1 MEDNL
6 CSTTSVSRVDN
17 DTIMPD
23 KKKLPKFK
31 LVERT
36 DETKDTAL
44 RSTESSSTPPK
55 KPLTLREVD
64 ASAHPQCTSNAPKLK
79 VEQILEDAYAPD
91 HKRLKRARR
100 SKCLTSISIV
110 AALFALSA
118 YLTYAYAHVW
128 KQWPQLEPTNWYLP
142 FVISVV
148 TSVAALVKSY
158 QFLTKRHSISLMLTG
173 ICIAGGLASWN
184 VNVLHVATQIGT
196 SATGQG
202 AWEPKDMTE
211 ALIAYELNTC
221 RGINPSTYTSVSISR
236 YQRMF
241 KEMPRNQWK
250 PYFQL
255 YLSPQELNNVNV
267 INMDKYMK
275 IVAER
280 MQARRSV
287 QWAKFEAL
295 YKSPSFLFMIQQW
308 ALYPYIKVL
317 KMI

>member
-1 MEDNL
+1 MRETSS
-6 CSTTSVSRVDN
+6 STTSVSRVDN
-17 DTIMPD
+17 GTIMPD
-23 KKKLPKFK
+23 NKKRPKFK

-36 DETKDTAL
+36 DETEDAAL
-44 RSTESSSTPPK
+44 RSTKSSSDAPK
-55 KPLTLREVD
+55 KPLTLREVE
-64 ASAHPQCTSNAPKLK
+64 ASAHPQSTSTAPKLK

-91 HKRLKRARR
+91 HKRLKRATQL
-100 SKCLTSISIV
+100 KCLTSISIV

-128 KQWPQLEPTNWYLP
+128 KQWPQLEPTSWYLP

-184 VNVLHVATQIGT
+184 VNVLYVAAQTGT

-202 AWEPKDMTE
+202 AWEPKNMTE
-211 ALIAYELNTC
+211 ALIAYEFNTC
-221 RGINPSTYTSVSISR
+221 RGISPSTYTSVSISR
-236 YQRMF
+236 YQSMF

-255 YLSPQELNNVNV
+255 YLSPHEFNNVNA
-267 INMDKYMK
+267 INMDRNMQT
-275 IVAER
+275 VAKR
-280 MQARRSV
+280 MQARRSA
-287 QWAKFEAL
+287 QWTEFEAL
-295 YKSPSFLFMIQQW
+295 YKSPSLLFMIQQW

-317 KMI
+317 EMV

>member
-1 MEDNL
+1 MFDDKRQ
-6 CSTTSVSRVDN
+6 SSYN

-44 RSTESSSTPPK
+44 RSTKSSSTPPK

-64 ASAHPQCTSNAPKLK
+64 ASAHPHCTSNAPKLK

-100 SKCLTSISIV
+100 SKCLTSISTV

-128 KQWPQLEPTNWYLP
+128 KQWPQLEPTKRYLP

-148 TSVAALVKSY
+148 ISVAALVKSY

-184 VNVLHVATQIGT
+184 VNVLHVATQIVT

-211 ALIAYELNTC
+211 CLIVYELNTC

-236 YQRMF
+236 YQSMF
-241 KEMPRNQWK
+241 KDMPRNQWK

-255 YLSPQELNNVNV
+255 YLSPHELNNVNI
-267 INMDKYMK
+267 INIDKYMK

-280 MQARRSV
+280 MQAKRSE

-295 YKSPSFLFMIQQW
+295 YKSPSFLFMIRQW

-317 KMI
+317 KMIK

>member
-1 MEDNL
+1 
-6 CSTTSVSRVDN
+6 
-17 DTIMPD
+17 
-23 KKKLPKFK
+23 
-31 LVERT
+31 
-36 DETKDTAL
+36 
-44 RSTESSSTPPK
+44 
-55 KPLTLREVD
+55 
-64 ASAHPQCTSNAPKLK
+64 
-79 VEQILEDAYAPD
+79 
-91 HKRLKRARR
+91 
-100 SKCLTSISIV
+100 
-110 AALFALSA
+110 
-118 YLTYAYAHVW
+118 
-128 KQWPQLEPTNWYLP
+128 
-142 FVISVV
+142 
-148 TSVAALVKSY
+148 
-158 QFLTKRHSISLMLTG
+158 
-173 ICIAGGLASWN
+173 
-184 VNVLHVATQIGT
+184 
-196 SATGQG
+196 
-202 AWEPKDMTE
+202 MTE

-255 YLSPQELNNVNV
+255 YLSPQELNNVNA